1 MISLREVKGGLA
13 LVDVLELAHD
23 LRPSEDRKK
32 VAEGVGGTEGVPT

>member
-23 LRPSEDRKK
+23 LRSSKDREEM
-32 VAEGVGGTEGVPT
+32 AEGVGG